1 MILILLILLF
11 VCIVLP
17 LLFAWRIW
25 RLDERTRGGWF
36 VIVADSM
43 VFVLLILM
51 VGRWDIAGYYTRL
64 PLLALLAVATALS
77 WRRHA
82 DRPWRS
88 EDGPALWRSHG
99 TTMLSLAFFGCAAV
113 YVAAGYFPSEEPRP
127 LSFPLE
133 GGRFMVAQGGG
144 NPLLNHHSGHPAQDH
159 AADIVAIN
167 AAGFHTGGLQPDD
180 PARYVVWNK
189 PVVSPC
195 DGTVREARD
204 GLPDLP
210 PPQADPENPAGNHV
224 VIACEGLLV
233 ELAHLRQGS
242 VEVAAG
248 DEIQAGERIGAV
260 GNSGNT
266 TEPHLHIHAVDAA
279 TGEAVPISFGGTIP
293 VRNRT
298 FSR

>member
-1 MILILLILLF
+1 MILLLLILLF
-11 VCIVLP
+11 VCIAMP

-25 RLDERTRGGWF
+25 RLDERTGTGWI
-36 VIVADSM
+36 VIVANSL

-51 VGRWDIAGYYTRL
+51 VGRWDIAGYYTRF
-64 PLLALLAVATALS
+64 PLLALLAVATFLS

-82 DRPWRS
+82 GRPWRS
-88 EDGPALWRSHG
+88 GDGPPLWKSHAA
-99 TTMLSLAFFGCAAV
+99 TMLSLAFFGCAAV
-113 YVAAGYFPSEEPRP
+113 YVAAGYFPTDEPRP

-133 GGRFMVAQGGG
+133 DGRFMVAQGGG

-167 AAGFHTGGLQPDD
+167 AAGFRTAGFQPDD

-195 DGTVREARD
+195 DGTITEVRD

-224 VIACEGLLV
+224 IIACGGLLV

-248 DEIQAGERIGAV
+248 DIVEAGQRIGAV

-279 TGEAVPISFGGTIP
+279 TGEAVPISFGGAIP

>member
-1 MILILLILLF
+1 MILLLLILLF
-11 VCIVLP
+11 VCIAMP
-17 LLFAWRIW
+17 LLFVWRIW
-25 RLDERTRGGWF
+25 RLDERTRGGWI
-36 VIVADSM
+36 VIVADSL

-64 PLLALLAVATALS
+64 PLLALLAVATVLS

-88 EDGPALWRSHG
+88 EGGPSLWRSHAA
-99 TTMLSLAFFGCAAV
+99 TMLSLAFFGCAAV
-113 YVAAGYFPSEEPRP
+113 YVAAGYFPEEEPRP
-127 LSFPLE
+127 LVFPLE
-133 GGRFMVAQGGG
+133 DGRFMVAQGGG

-167 AAGFHTGGLQPDD
+167 AAGFRAAGLQPDD
-180 PARYVVWNK
+180 PARYVIWNK
-189 PVVSPC
+189 PVISPC
-195 DGTVREARD
+195 DGTVAEVRD

-210 PPQADPENPAGNHV
+210 PPQADPGNPAGNHV

-233 ELAHLRQGS
+233 VLAHLRRGG

-248 DEIQAGERIGAV
+248 DTVEAGERIGAV

-279 TGEAVPISFGGTIP
+279 TGEAVPISFGGAIP
-293 VRNRT
+293 VRNRI